1 MTEPTPETDKL
12 SAARALLHGALAD
25 LMTAMGWSDSR
36 ASKFVPRQLVTPA
49 GWIET
54 PTVAQAPTAG
64 VAATFQV
71 FVALDGNV
79 LAQVQAQDALLSRG
93 WDAFGTLELD
103 GSRVTVQT
111 AGPGEV
117 DVGGTVAR
125 GVVFTV
131 AVRLLTRTLCA
142 QTITTT

>member
-1 MTEPTPETDKL
+1 MSEPTPETDKL

-25 LMTAMGWSDSR
+25 LMTAMGWDPRR
-36 ASKFVPRQLVTPA
+36 ASLFVPRQLVTPA

-54 PTVAQAPTAG
+54 PTVAQAPAPSAA
-64 VAATFQV
+64 AATFQV

-79 LAQVQAQDALLSRG
+79 AAQVQAQDALLSRG
-93 WDAFGTLELD
+93 WDAFRALD
-103 GSRVTVQT
+103 QTTVQT

-131 AVRLLTRTLCA
+131 QVRILARTLCP
-142 QTITTT
+142 QTITT